1 VHNSGGIHNLSSGY
15 IKMISVFLNTLQV
28 LYWLIHSSDFLR
40 GETSA
45 TSGTVTLSQC
55 FVTGRIT
62 SSFVGGSGFYEF
74 PVDLSTIW
82 RSFVIIR

>member
-1 VHNSGGIHNLSSGY
+1 
-15 IKMISVFLNTLQV
+15 MISVFLNTLQV

-40 GETSA
+40 SETSA
-45 TSGTVTLSQC
+45 ERGRVTLFQGL
-55 FVTGRIT
+55 VTGRT
-62 SSFVGGSGFYEF
+62 SSFVGGSGFHEF